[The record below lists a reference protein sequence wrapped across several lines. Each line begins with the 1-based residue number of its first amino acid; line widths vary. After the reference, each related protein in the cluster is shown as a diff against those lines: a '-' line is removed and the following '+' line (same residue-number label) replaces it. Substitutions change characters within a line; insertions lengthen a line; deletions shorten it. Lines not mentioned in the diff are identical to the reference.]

1 MDIFFEGGA
10 AAPAPALTGKTCVIL
25 VILLKLNLLL
35 IDKSLHI
42 NIGADHDN
50 LEASFVLNKHVVKF

>member
-1 MDIFFEGGA
+1 MKKWTFFFEGGA
-10 AAPAPALTGKTCVIL
+10 AAPGKTCVIL

-35 IDKSLHI
+35 IDKSLHM
-42 NIGADHDN
+42 NIGADRDN